1 MAAALVAHKPLAAI
15 TADDLAAAGAAEE
28 AAALHSAV
36 RSALGGGGG
45 PAAAWAELSRGALRP
60 ELPFAVHRMLYY
72 GCFAGFPSST
82 PPAWTPDP

>member
-1 MAAALVAHKPLAAI
+1 MAAALVAHKPLAVI
-15 TADDLAAAGAAEE
+15 TTDNLAVAG

-36 RSALGGGGG
+36 QSALGGGAG

-60 ELPFAVHRMLYY
+60 EVPFTVHRMLYY
-72 GCFAGFPSST
+72 GCYAGFPSTT